1 MNTISGGIASSIG
14 IGLSSVLTMGNGGSR
29 NAGATAVDIAPATY
43 GTTTSNTL
51 SNVVVPKPS
60 SCLVSSL
67 LSMIPSMPYDAPA
80 TNVTIQNQ
88 DTVRSIEDLAT
99 RLEQDESSTKYTRNN
114 AQKIQ
119 QLNGQWKLLYSNAP
133 EITSLASNKLPL
145 GFTLGKTYQP
155 ISINDSTHGYFENSC
170 EIIQRQQPFNHL
182 AKLRTRV
189 IGNLSLPSTPNT
201 RNAVGVVDKYNN
213 RVVVEFQLITF
224 ELIEL
229 FGYSSRNRKSRV
241 DGNDNVDVL
250 FRKSVIPQVDPVKVK
265 APPANDIT
273 YLDNMVRIVRGGE
286 GSLFIFQKEEQA
298 VGNTNNYMLT
308 TDERQALFDEA
319 TGGGGKSG
327 GRSGGRDG
335 TPKTTTTT
343 SEIVTVGIGSVE
355 ESSNPEIS
363 FLFQERKTERTKVRK
378 GKVKTNEN
386 NIVP

>member
-14 IGLSSVLTMGNGGSR
+14 IGLSSILTMGDGGSR

-201 RNAVGVVDKYNN
+201 RNAVGVVDKYSN
-213 RVVVEFQLITF
+213 RVVLEFQLITF

-241 DGNDNVDVL
+241 DGNDNDDVL

-308 TDERQALFDEA
+308 TDERRKLLEEA
-319 TGGGGKSG
+319 TGR
-327 GRSGGRDG
+327 GRSDG
-335 TPKTTTTT
+335 TTIQTRSSSS
-343 SEIVTVGIGSVE
+343 SEIVNVGIGSAEV
-355 ESSNPEIS
+355 SSNPEIS
-363 FLFQERKTERTKVRK
+363 FLFQERKSKNANQQK
-378 GKVKTNEN
+378 K
-386 NIVP
+386 